1 MCLCVYVHMC
11 VCVNESIHTCVSYCK
26 LCGYF
31 LDKNMEQIQK
41 HGVLGGRSEGQ
52 IVFKTLNI
60 LFY

>member
-1 MCLCVYVHMC
+1 MCIC
-11 VCVNESIHTCVSYCK
+11 VCVNESIHTCVSYRK

-41 HGVLGGRSEGQ
+41 HGVLGGRSESQ